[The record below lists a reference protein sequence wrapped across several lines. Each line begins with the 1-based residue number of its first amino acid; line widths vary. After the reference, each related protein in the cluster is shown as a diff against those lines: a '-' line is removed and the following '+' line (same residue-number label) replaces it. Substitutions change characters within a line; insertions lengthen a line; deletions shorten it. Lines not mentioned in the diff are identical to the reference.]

1 MYFKYK
7 IFLLCRSSE
16 SSERRRL
23 AMNNSMNQTNQT
35 NSMNPEFK
43 IREVAERIRLTRES
57 VGLTPEEIAEKIG
70 MSVYEY
76 NAYEGGAKDF
86 SFSFIYKFANVTNVE
101 ITDLMEGESPRIN
114 SFDVTRSG
122 EGLPIARRK
131 GLVYQRLAP
140 KFKGKIAEPFL
151 VTIPYVDE
159 KLRVPHPHT
168 HEGQEMD
175 IIVSGQLKVQVGD
188 NIVVLNEG
196 DSIYYDSSEPHD
208 EWAVGGKECKFYA
221 VVCGTN
227 QPQYALQ
234 HIEPVTLPGVTN
246 FDLANIENPIADKF
260 ISIETNEN
268 GELSKITFKNEETFN
283 FGFDIV
289 DGLAK
294 KCPNKTALIYVSE
307 EMEERRF
314 TFADIK
320 KYSNMTA
327 NYFKSL
333 GIKKGDRVMLVLK
346 RHYQFWFS
354 IIALH
359 KIGAIVIPAT
369 NQLVQHD
376 FTYRFKAAGVKAI
389 ACTGDGDVAHQ
400 VDLAIEECGMNITKI
415 IVNGNRQ
422 GWKNF
427 NDEFVKCSEVFERP
441 KDPNELSCGSD
452 PNLMFFTSGTTGYP
466 KMATHSHKYA
476 LGHFITA
483 RYWHNVDPNGIH
495 FTISD
500 TGWGKALWGKLYGQW
515 LSETCVF
522 VYDFNRFDANKI
534 LPMFKKYN
542 ITTFC
547 APPTMYRFFI
557 KEDLSKFDLS
567 SIKYAT
573 VAGEALNPEVYNQFL
588 NATGVKLMEGFG
600 QTETTLSIGN
610 FVGMTARPGSM
621 GKPSVMY
628 DVDIVDEDGKP
639 VKTGET
645 GEIVIRTDKNT
656 PCGLFLGYYNNEE
669 KTKEVWHDGM
679 YHTGDTAWKDED
691 GYFWYVGRVDDVI
704 KSSGYRIGP
713 FEIESVIM
721 ELPYVL
727 ECGVSAAPDPV
738 RGQVVK
744 ASIVLVKGTE
754 GTEELKKEI
763 QNYVK
768 KHTAPYK
775 YPRIVEFRDELPKTI
790 SGKIKRVELK
800 G

>member
-1 MYFKYK
+1 M
-7 IFLLCRSSE
+7 S
-16 SSERRRL
+16 
-23 AMNNSMNQTNQT
+23 NNL
-35 NSMNPEFK
+35 NPEFK
-43 IREVAERIRLTRES
+43 IREVAERIKATRES
-57 VGLTPEEIAEKIG
+57 VGLTPEEMAAKIG
-70 MSVYEY
+70 VSVFEY

-86 SFSFIYKFANVTNVE
+86 SFSFIYKFANACGIE
-101 ITDLMEGESPRIN
+101 ITDLMEGESPHIN
-114 SFDVTRSG
+114 SFDITRKG

-131 GLVYQRLAP
+131 GLSYLRLAP
-140 KFKGKIAEPFL
+140 KFRNKIAEPFL

-159 KLRVPHPHT
+159 EYRVPHPHT

-175 IIVSGQLKVQVGD
+175 IVISGQLKVQVGD
-188 NIVVLNEG
+188 NIEILNEG

-221 VVCGTN
+221 IVCGTA
-227 QPQYALQ
+227 QPQQIFNHL
-234 HIEPVTLPGVTN
+234 EPVLIPGVTN
-246 FDLANIENPIADKF
+246 FDLANIKDPISDKF
-260 ISIETNEN
+260 VSVETDKDGALTGIS
-268 GELSKITFKNEETFN
+268 FKNEDTFN

-289 DGLAK
+289 DGLAA
-294 KCPNKTALIYVSE
+294 KCPDKTAMIYVAE
-307 EMEERRF
+307 DLTDRKF
-314 TFADIK
+314 TFAEIK

-327 NYFKSL
+327 NYFLSK
-333 GIKKGDRVMLVLK
+333 GIKKGDKVMLVLK

-376 FTYRFKAAGVKAI
+376 FTYRFKAADVKAI
-389 ACTGDGDVAHQ
+389 VCTGDGDVAHQ
-400 VDLAIEECGMNITKI
+400 VDLAVEESGMDITRI
-415 IVNGNRQ
+415 IVHGERE
-422 GWKNF
+422 GWADFDKEMAGF
-427 NDEFVKCSEVFERP
+427 SDVFERP
-441 KDPNELSCGSD
+441 TDPEKLSCGHD

-466 KMATHSHKYA
+466 KIATHCHLYA

-515 LSETCVF
+515 LSETCIF
-522 VYDFNRFDANKI
+522 VYDFDRFDANKI

-588 NATGVKLMEGFG
+588 KATGVKLMEGFG

-610 FVGMTARPGSM
+610 FVGMTCRPGSM
-621 GKPSVMY
+621 GKPSVLY
-628 DVDIVDEDGKP
+628 DVDIVDPDGNP
-639 VKTGET
+639 VKPGET
-645 GEIVIRTDKNT
+645 GEIIIRTDKKV
-656 PCGLFLGYYNNEE
+656 PCGLFLGYYNDEE
-669 KTKEVWHDGM
+669 KTKEVWHDGC

-744 ASIVLVKGTE
+744 ASIVLTKGTV

-790 SGKIKRVELK
+790 SGKIRRVALK

>member
-1 MYFKYK
+1 M
-7 IFLLCRSSE
+7 S
-16 SSERRRL
+16 
-23 AMNNSMNQTNQT
+23 NSI
-35 NSMNPEFK
+35 NPEFK
-43 IREVAERIRLTRES
+43 IREVAERIKAVRES
-57 VGLTPEEIAEKIG
+57 LGLTPEEMAEKTDV
-70 MSVYEY
+70 SVYEY
-76 NAYEGGAKDF
+76 LAYEGGAKDF
-86 SFSFIYKFANVTNVE
+86 SFTFIYKFSNATGVE
-101 ITDLMEGESPRIN
+101 ITDLMEGESPKIY
-114 SFDVTRSG
+114 SYDITRKG
-122 EGLPIARRK
+122 GGLPIARRK
-131 GLVYQRLAP
+131 GMSYMRLAP
-140 KFKGKIAEPFL
+140 KFKNKIGEPFL

-159 KLRVPHPHT
+159 QFRVPHPHT
-168 HEGQEMD
+168 HEGQELD
-175 IIVSGQLKVQVGD
+175 IVISGQLKVRIGD
-188 NIVVLNEG
+188 HEEILYEG
-196 DSIYYDSSEPHD
+196 DSIYYDSGEPHD
-208 EWAVGGKECKFYA
+208 EWAVGNKECKFYA
-221 VVCGTN
+221 VVFGVN
-227 QPQYALQ
+227 QPHHALQ
-234 HIEPVTLPGVTN
+234 NLEPVILPGVTN
-246 FDLANIENPIADKF
+246 FDLAQIENPVIDKF
-260 ISIETNEN
+260 VKTETDKDGALKKIS
-268 GELSKITFKNEETFN
+268 FMNEETFN

-289 DGLAK
+289 DALAE
-294 KCPNKTALIYVSE
+294 KCPDKTALIYVSND
-307 EMEERRF
+307 MQERRF
-314 TFADIK
+314 TFAEIK

-327 NYFKSL
+327 NYFLSK
-333 GIKKGDRVMLVLK
+333 GIKKGDTVMLVLK

-376 FTYRFKAAGVKAI
+376 FTYRFKAADIKAI
-389 ACTGDGDVAHQ
+389 VCTGEGDVAHQ
-400 VDLAIEECGMNITKI
+400 VDLAIEECGMNIKRMI
-415 IVNGNRQ
+415 ANGNRE
-422 GWKNF
+422 GWDSF
-427 NDEFVKCSEVFERP
+427 DDEMYAFSDVYERP
-441 KDPNELSCGSD
+441 TDPEKLSCGSE
-452 PNLMFFTSGTTGYP
+452 PMLMFFTSGTTGYP
-466 KMATHSHKYA
+466 KIAMHSHKYA

-515 LSETCVF
+515 MSETCVF
-522 VYDFNRFDANKI
+522 VYDFDRFDANKI

-588 NATGVKLMEGFG
+588 KATGIKLMEGFG
-600 QTETTLSIGN
+600 QTETTLAIGN
-610 FVGMTARPGSM
+610 FVGMTAKPGSM
-621 GKPSVMY
+621 GKPSVLY
-628 DVDIVDEDGKP
+628 DIDIVDPDGNP

-645 GEIVIRTDKNT
+645 GEIVIRINEKA
-656 PCGLFLGYYNNEE
+656 PCGLFMEYYNDTE
-669 KTKEVWHDGM
+669 KTKEVWYDGM
-679 YHTGDTAWKDED
+679 YHTGDTAWRDED

-744 ASIVLVKGTE
+744 ASIVLTKGTV
-754 GTEELKKEI
+754 GTDELKKEI

-790 SGKIKRVELK
+790 SGKIRRVELK

>member
-1 MYFKYK
+1 M
-7 IFLLCRSSE
+7 S
-16 SSERRRL
+16 
-23 AMNNSMNQTNQT
+23 NSI
-35 NSMNPEFK
+35 NPEFK
-43 IREVAERIRLTRES
+43 IREVAERIKAVRES
-57 VGLTPEEIAEKIG
+57 LGLTPEEMAEKTDV
-70 MSVYEY
+70 SVYEY
-76 NAYEGGAKDF
+76 LAYEGGAKDF
-86 SFSFIYKFANVTNVE
+86 SFTFIYKFSNATGVE
-101 ITDLMEGESPRIN
+101 ITDLMEGESPKIY
-114 SFDVTRSG
+114 SYDITRKG
-122 EGLPIARRK
+122 GGLPIARRK
-131 GLVYQRLAP
+131 GMSYMRLAP
-140 KFKGKIAEPFL
+140 KFKNKIGEPFL

-159 KLRVPHPHT
+159 QFRVPHPHT
-168 HEGQEMD
+168 HEGQELD
-175 IIVSGQLKVQVGD
+175 IVISGQLKVRIGD
-188 NIVVLNEG
+188 HEEILYEG
-196 DSIYYDSSEPHD
+196 DSIYYDSGEPHD
-208 EWAVGGKECKFYA
+208 EWAVGNKECKFYA
-221 VVCGTN
+221 VVFGVN
-227 QPQYALQ
+227 QPHHALQ
-234 HIEPVTLPGVTN
+234 NLEPVILPGVTN
-246 FDLANIENPIADKF
+246 FDLAQIENPVIDKF
-260 ISIETNEN
+260 VKTETDKDGALKKIS
-268 GELSKITFKNEETFN
+268 FMNEETFN

-289 DGLAK
+289 DALAE
-294 KCPNKTALIYVSE
+294 KCPDKTALIYVSND
-307 EMEERRF
+307 MQERRF
-314 TFADIK
+314 TFAEIK

-327 NYFKSL
+327 NYFLSK
-333 GIKKGDRVMLVLK
+333 GIKKGDTVMLVLK

-376 FTYRFKAAGVKAI
+376 FTYRFKAADIKAI
-389 ACTGDGDVAHQ
+389 VCTGEGDVAHQ
-400 VDLAIEECGMNITKI
+400 VDLAIEECGMNIKRMI
-415 IVNGNRQ
+415 ANGNRD
-422 GWKNF
+422 GWDSF
-427 NDEFVKCSEVFERP
+427 DDEMYAFSDVYERP
-441 KDPNELSCGSD
+441 TDPEKLSCGSE
-452 PNLMFFTSGTTGYP
+452 PMLMFFTSGTTGYP
-466 KMATHSHKYA
+466 KIAMHSHKYA

-515 LSETCVF
+515 MSETCVF
-522 VYDFNRFDANKI
+522 VYDFDRFDANKI

-588 NATGVKLMEGFG
+588 KATGIKLMEGFG
-600 QTETTLSIGN
+600 QTETTLAIGN
-610 FVGMTARPGSM
+610 FVGMTAKPGSM
-621 GKPSVMY
+621 GKPSVLY
-628 DVDIVDEDGKP
+628 DIDIVDPDGNP

-645 GEIVIRTDKNT
+645 GEIVIRINEKA
-656 PCGLFLGYYNNEE
+656 PCGLFMEYYNDTE

-679 YHTGDTAWKDED
+679 YHTGDTAWRDED

-727 ECGVSAAPDPV
+727 ECGVSAAPDLV

-744 ASIVLVKGTE
+744 ASIVLTKGTV
-754 GTEELKKEI
+754 GTDELKKEI

-790 SGKIKRVELK
+790 SGKIRRVELK

>member
-1 MYFKYK
+1 M
-7 IFLLCRSSE
+7 S
-16 SSERRRL
+16 
-23 AMNNSMNQTNQT
+23 NNL
-35 NSMNPEFK
+35 NPEFK
-43 IREVAERIRLTRES
+43 IREVAERIKATRES
-57 VGLTPEEIAEKIG
+57 VGLTPEEMAAKIG
-70 MSVYEY
+70 VSVFEY

-86 SFSFIYKFANVTNVE
+86 SFSFIYKFANACGIE
-101 ITDLMEGESPRIN
+101 ITDLMEGESPHIN
-114 SFDVTRSG
+114 SFDITRKG

-131 GLVYQRLAP
+131 GLSYLRLAP
-140 KFKGKIAEPFL
+140 KFRNKIAEPFL

-159 KLRVPHPHT
+159 EYRVPHPHT

-175 IIVSGQLKVQVGD
+175 IVISGQLKVQVGD
-188 NIVVLNEG
+188 NIEILNEG

-221 VVCGTN
+221 IVCGTA
-227 QPQYALQ
+227 QPQKIFNHL
-234 HIEPVTLPGVTN
+234 EPVLIPGVTN
-246 FDLANIENPIADKF
+246 FDLANIKDPISDKF
-260 ISIETNEN
+260 VSVETDKDGALTGIS
-268 GELSKITFKNEETFN
+268 FKNEDTFN

-289 DGLAK
+289 DGLAA
-294 KCPNKTALIYVSE
+294 KCPDKTAMIYVAE
-307 EMEERRF
+307 DLTDRKF
-314 TFADIK
+314 TFAEIK

-327 NYFKSL
+327 NYFLSK
-333 GIKKGDRVMLVLK
+333 GIKKGDKVMLVLK

-376 FTYRFKAAGVKAI
+376 FTYRFKAADVKAI
-389 ACTGDGDVAHQ
+389 VCTGDGDVAHQ
-400 VDLAIEECGMNITKI
+400 VDLAVEESGMDITRM
-415 IVNGNRQ
+415 IVHGERE
-422 GWKNF
+422 GWADFDKEMAGF
-427 NDEFVKCSEVFERP
+427 SDVFERP
-441 KDPNELSCGSD
+441 TDPEKLSCGHD

-466 KMATHSHKYA
+466 KIATHCHLYA

-515 LSETCVF
+515 LSETCIF
-522 VYDFNRFDANKI
+522 VYDFDRFDANKI

-588 NATGVKLMEGFG
+588 KATGVKLMEGFG

-610 FVGMTARPGSM
+610 FVGMTCRPGSM
-621 GKPSVMY
+621 GKPSVLY
-628 DVDIVDEDGKP
+628 DVDIVDPDGNP
-639 VKTGET
+639 VKPGET
-645 GEIVIRTDKNT
+645 GEIIIRTDKKV
-656 PCGLFLGYYNNEE
+656 PCGLFLGYYNDEE
-669 KTKEVWHDGM
+669 KTKEVWHDGC

-744 ASIVLVKGTE
+744 ASIVLTKGTV

-790 SGKIKRVELK
+790 SGKIRRVALK

>member
-1 MYFKYK
+1 M
-7 IFLLCRSSE
+7 S
-16 SSERRRL
+16 
-23 AMNNSMNQTNQT
+23 

-43 IREVAERIRLTRES
+43 IREVAERIRAVRES
-57 VGLTPEEIAEKIG
+57 VGLTSEEMAEKTG
-70 MSVYEY
+70 VSVYEY
-76 NAYEGGAKDF
+76 LAYEGGAKDF
-86 SFSFIYKFANVTNVE
+86 SFTFIYKFANATGVE
-101 ITDLMEGESPRIN
+101 ITDLMEGESPKIY
-114 SFDVTRSG
+114 SYDITRKG
-122 EGLPIARRK
+122 GGLPIARRK
-131 GLVYQRLAP
+131 GMTYMRLAP
-140 KFKGKIAEPFL
+140 KFRNKIGEPFM

-159 KLRVPHPHT
+159 QFRVPHPHT
-168 HEGQEMD
+168 HEGQELD
-175 IIVSGQLKVQVGD
+175 IVVSGQLKVRIGEHEE
-188 NIVVLNEG
+188 ILNEG
-196 DSIYYDSSEPHD
+196 DSIYYDSGEPHD

-221 VVCGTN
+221 IVFGVN
-227 QPQYALQ
+227 QPHNALQ
-234 HIEPVTLPGVTN
+234 NLDPVILPGVTN
-246 FDLANIENPIADKF
+246 FDLAKVENPVIDKF
-260 ISIETNEN
+260 VKTETDKDGALKKIS
-268 GELSKITFKNEETFN
+268 FMNEETFN

-289 DGLAK
+289 DALAEK
-294 KCPNKTALIYVSE
+294 SPDKTALLYVSDS
-307 EMEERRF
+307 MEERKF
-314 TFADIK
+314 TFAEIK

-327 NYFKSL
+327 NYFLSK
-333 GIKKGDRVMLVLK
+333 GIKKGDTVMLVLK

-376 FTYRFKAAGVKAI
+376 FTYRFKAADVKAI
-389 ACTGDGDVAHQ
+389 VCTGEGDVAHQ
-400 VDLAIEECGMNITKI
+400 VELAIEECGMNIKTI
-415 IVNGNRQ
+415 IANGERD
-422 GWKNF
+422 GWDSFDKEMYGF
-427 NDEFVKCSEVFERP
+427 SDVYERP
-441 KDPNELSCGSD
+441 TDPEILSCGSE
-452 PNLMFFTSGTTGYP
+452 PMLMFFTSGTTGYP
-466 KMATHSHKYA
+466 KIAMHSHKYA

-515 LSETCVF
+515 MSETCVF
-522 VYDFNRFDANKI
+522 VYDFNRFDAHKI

-557 KEDLSKFDLS
+557 KEDLSKYDLS

-588 NATGVKLMEGFG
+588 KATGVKLMEGFG
-600 QTETTLSIGN
+600 QTETTLAIGN
-610 FVGMTARPGSM
+610 FVGMTAKPGSM
-621 GKPSVMY
+621 GKPSVLY
-628 DVDIVDEDGKP
+628 DIDIVDPDGNS

-645 GEIVIRTDKNT
+645 GEIVIRVNENV
-656 PCGLFLGYYNNEE
+656 PCGLFMEYYRDEE

-679 YHTGDTAWKDED
+679 YHTGDTAWRDED

-744 ASIVLVKGTE
+744 ASIVLTKGTV
-754 GTEELKKEI
+754 GTDELKKEI
-763 QNYVK
+763 QDYVK

-790 SGKIKRVELK
+790 SGKIRRVELK